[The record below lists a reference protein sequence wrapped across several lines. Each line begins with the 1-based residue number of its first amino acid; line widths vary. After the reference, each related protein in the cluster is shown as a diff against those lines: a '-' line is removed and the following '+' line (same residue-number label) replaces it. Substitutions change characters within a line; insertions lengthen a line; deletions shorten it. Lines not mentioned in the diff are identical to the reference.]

1 VALES
6 QKKGCNEKL
15 ESMELQISTVTADLA
30 KLRGNDKDE
39 ELTSKLTQLNEE
51 MDTKLGAAETKVEE
65 FKAVFDK
72 FQSETSEVQT
82 Q

>member
-15 ESMELQISTVTADLA
+15 ESMELQISAVTADLA